1 MKALRLVATF
11 VTATLVGGCGSPAT
25 PSGSPPTAPPP
36 APAPATLDLG
46 GLWSGMA
53 NDSQGPSTVAWQLTQ
68 TGANVTGTVK
78 TNAVDPNDGSC
89 SSCHR
94 NKSGS
99 VTGTLNGST
108 LTLTLFFAAGADGD
122 PTPACSATLN
132 ASAASVSPSSSTLV
146 ASYAGSDTCE
156 GAFANGTMT
165 MRR

>member
-1 MKALRLVATF
+1 MKGFRLVAPF
-11 VTATLVGGCGSPAT
+11 VAAVLAGSCGSPGM
-25 PSGSPPTAPPP
+25 PSGAPPAAPPP
-36 APAPATLDLG
+36 SPAPAALDLSG
-46 GLWSGMA
+46 RWSGTA
-53 NDSQGPSTVAWQLTQ
+53 NDSQGPATVAWQLVQ
-68 TGANVTGTVK
+68 TGANVTGTAK
-78 TNAVDPNDGSC
+78 TNAVDPNDGAC

-132 ASAASVSPSSSTLV
+132 ASAISVSPSSATLV
-146 ASYAGSDTCE
+146 ASYSGSDTCE